1 MNALYWVAFRTL
13 IHKEVVRFTRI
24 WVQTLV
30 PPAITMSLYFIIFG
44 NLIGSRI
51 GEMEGF
57 TYMEYIVPGLI
68 MMSVITNSYSNVA
81 SSFFSAKFQHNIEE
95 LLVAPIPNYVIIAGY
110 IGGGMCRGL
119 AVGALVTMTSL
130 FFVDLQ
136 IAHPLI
142 VITTVVLTSAVFA
155 LGGLINAIFA
165 KTFDDISLIPTF
177 VLTPLTYLGGVFYSL
192 SLLPEFWQ
200 GVSKLNPI
208 VYMVNAF
215 RYGFLGVSDVG
226 ITTSFGVLL
235 LFIAGLYALAWGL
248 ISRGTGLRS

>member
-130 FFVDLQ
+130 FCRLANRAPSDCYYDRGADV
-136 IAHPLI
+136 
-142 VITTVVLTSAVFA
+142 
-155 LGGLINAIFA
+155 
-165 KTFDDISLIPTF
+165 
-177 VLTPLTYLGGVFYSL
+177 GGVCAGGINQCYL
-192 SLLPEFWQ
+192 RQNLRRY
-200 GVSKLNPI
+200 KLDPNLCPHAI
-208 VYMVNAF
+208 DLF
-215 RYGFLGVSDVG
+215 RRG
-226 ITTSFGVLL
+226 LL
-235 LFIAGLYALAWGL
+235 LAITVARVLAGRVKTEPDCVYG
-248 ISRGTGLRS
+248 